1 MTAPLILASSSPFR
15 KELLSRF
22 GIPFECESPDI
33 DESARPNESAPE
45 HCLRL
50 ALEKA
55 QKIAEAHPKAVVIG
69 SDQLPV
75 LGEQRLSKP
84 GTADK
89 AVAQLLASQGN
100 TITFNTSLALLCPG
114 HKPRTHLNI
123 TKVRFRSLGQ
133 EAIERY
139 VAKEDVLRCA
149 GGFKMEGLG
158 ISLFEAIESDDP
170 TALIGLP
177 LIQTAAFLREAG
189 YSLP

>member
-1 MTAPLILASSSPFR
+1 MTPPLILASSSPFR
-15 KELLSRF
+15 KELLGRL
-22 GIPFECESPDI
+22 GIPFACQSPDI
-33 DESARPNESAPE
+33 DESARPNESAPD

-55 QKIAEAHPKAVVIG
+55 QKITETHPEAVVIG

-84 GTADK
+84 GTSEK
-89 AVAQLLASQGN
+89 AVAQLMASQGS
-100 TITFNTSLALLCPG
+100 TVTFYTSLAVLCPG
-114 HKPRTHLNI
+114 HQPRTQLNT

-139 VAKEDVLRCA
+139 VGKEDVLRCA